1 MGRSRRRGDDRDT
14 VGVPVEN
21 EYTTSQSPE
30 PWTGR
35 ETDLVGKVYNSVGN
49 VSVDEVMV
57 ETGRR

>member
-1 MGRSRRRGDDRDT
+1 M
-14 VGVPVEN
+14 EN